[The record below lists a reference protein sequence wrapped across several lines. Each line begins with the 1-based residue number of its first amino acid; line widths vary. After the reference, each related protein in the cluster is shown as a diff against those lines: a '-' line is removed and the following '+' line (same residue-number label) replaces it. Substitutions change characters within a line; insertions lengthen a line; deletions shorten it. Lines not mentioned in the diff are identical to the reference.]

1 MPKICLQGQNNIIY
15 FCAWLKVFC
24 YFHEGQEQEQHS
36 AECQNSLT
44 IFLAALQIK
53 SLSAFSVDKIKDI
66 MEKVNILY
74 CDYHGLSEFDLWN
87 FLYTTKSNVMNN
99 NPVSRLKKEQKY
111 CKLDLSILNTEVI

>member
-1 MPKICLQGQNNIIY
+1 
-15 FCAWLKVFC
+15 
-24 YFHEGQEQEQHS
+24 
-36 AECQNSLT
+36 
-44 IFLAALQIK
+44 
-53 SLSAFSVDKIKDI
+53 